1 MNKKIAILFLLI
13 GTLNNKTQAQYVYEP
28 DKSINNYFGVQ
39 TKVIDYLPI
48 ELSYLHSRNNRFSYL
63 LKLSYVRPF
72 DLEFLNTTL
81 YKYYE
86 VGNNNS
92 LDSRKTIGAF
102 SIKSGVMLW
111 HFYDD
116 YFGLRY
122 VSINGT
128 GTYAKEIF
136 SITTEDVIY
145 GKTTKNYDENNIYST
160 IEIEAQKI
168 TRYGLN
174 FGVLFGY
181 KIINPIAFSTLITG
195 IENATTYSP
204 GTGFGSKLYFNIQ
217 VGYHF
222 RFKKKNNE

>member
-1 MNKKIAILFLLI
+1 MNKKIAILLLI
-13 GTLNNKTQAQYVYEP
+13 GTLKNNTHAQYVYEP
-28 DKSINNYFGVQ
+28 DKSINNYFGLQ

-63 LKLSYVRPF
+63 LKLSYVKPF

-102 SIKSGVMLW
+102 SIKSGFMLW

-122 VSINGT
+122 VSLNGT
-128 GTYAKEIF
+128 CTYATENF
-136 SITTEDVIY
+136 SISTNDAIY
-145 GKTTKNYDENNIYST
+145 GNTTKNYDEKNIYSSV
-160 IEIEAQKI
+160 ELELQKI

-174 FGVLFGY
+174 FGVLAGF
-181 KIINPIAFSTLITG
+181 KTINPVAFSTLISG

-204 GTGFGSKLYFNIQ
+204 GSGFGSKVYFNIQ

-222 RFKKKNNE
+222 RFKKKK